1 MKRDDVDLFLSC
13 CGELAIAQCGIL
25 VGEAVKTVASNMVLG
40 RKLVRDGISRRV
52 FRQGAMKCGV
62 EGGNHRKRSAQKC
75 AGGANA
81 ADARGVMQRSDLTQ
95 RVEGVDNT
103 LINQNRGRESIATVN
118 HPMSHGVEYPECLLR
133 AQPINDP
140 AYCFFMITK
149 GSRFLLVRNASGFKP
164 KRGSI
169 AYSINNAP
177 CQFFGFVAG
186 T

>member
-1 MKRDDVDLFLSC
+1 
-13 CGELAIAQCGIL
+13 
-25 VGEAVKTVASNMVLG
+25 
-40 RKLVRDGISRRV
+40 
-52 FRQGAMKCGV
+52 
-62 EGGNHRKRSAQKC
+62 
-75 AGGANA
+75 
-81 ADARGVMQRSDLTQ
+81 
-95 RVEGVDNT
+95 
-103 LINQNRGRESIATVN
+103 
-118 HPMSHGVEYPECLLR
+118 MSHGVECPQCLLR

-149 GSRFLLVRNASGFKP
+149 GSRFLLVRNAGGFKP